1 MFEASEENKKI
12 TPTAGG
18 VDFVFSGG
26 NTKGKAQPIQSRK
39 FQNSSIKFQSLLK
52 PNLFEASEENKK
64 ITPTA
69 RRCGFCIF
77 RWEHE
82 GKGAANPNKEI
93 SKDKPLLSDEK
104 RRNL

>member
-1 MFEASEENKKI
+1 M
-12 TPTAGG
+12 
-18 VDFVFSGG
+18 
-26 NTKGKAQPIQSRK
+26 
-39 FQNSSIKFQSLLK
+39 
-52 PNLFEASEENKK
+52 FEASEENKK